1 MCVCVHR
8 HSFFP
13 SFLHCHVVSAD
24 EGEISFDPDDII
36 TDINKIDEGWWQ
48 GVNPRGQYGL
58 FPANYVEEISS
69 DVQPEA
75 EQEGCR
81 ARAIYDYEA
90 SKRIGPMLCVSCDHV
105 CLCVSEHVCVCVCVC
120 VCVVFARSR
129 IFCVGVHM
137 CSVCL
142 PMFVC
147 ASICVCACVCGLLKG
162 Q

>member
-1 MCVCVHR
+1 MHACVYACMRVCVHR

-120 VCVVFARSR
+120 LC
-129 IFCVGVHM
+129 
-137 CSVCL
+137 
-142 PMFVC
+142 
-147 ASICVCACVCGLLKG
+147 CVC
-162 Q
+162 